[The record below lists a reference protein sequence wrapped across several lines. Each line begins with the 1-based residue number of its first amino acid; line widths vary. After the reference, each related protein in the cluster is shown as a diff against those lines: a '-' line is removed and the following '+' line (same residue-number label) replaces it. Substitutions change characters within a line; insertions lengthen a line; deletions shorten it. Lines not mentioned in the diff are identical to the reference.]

1 MKSTQRKSVIILW
14 EDEDVKQLNYVLKV
28 LCRRT
33 NNLSAAYDHQKNYIY
48 KLFFI
53 RKPFFCLSLNFLK
66 MTLEIRNQAEIFL
79 IFFLNFCLFVLFNSL
94 FN

>member
-14 EDEDVKQLNYVLKV
+14 EEEDVKQLKV

-33 NNLSAAYDHQKNYIY
+33 DNLSVAYDHQTNYIY
-48 KLFFI
+48 TLFFI
-53 RKPFFCLSLNFLK
+53 RKPFSQNDSK
-66 MTLEIRNQAEIFL
+66 NQAEIFL
-79 IFFLNFCLFVLFNSL
+79 TFLFFLNFCLFVLFNSL